1 MDIKQSSKRK
11 SKNDNH
17 QNNEE
22 LEYTIV
28 MLGSGGV
35 GKSAFTVML
44 VSNYFIQY
52 YDPTIEDS
60 YKTEMIINDQN
71 VTINIL
77 DTAGQEE
84 YLALRDQYIRN
95 GDGFVILYS
104 ITSNSSFLEISPIRE
119 QIYRILDRDFIDELP
134 IAVCG
139 NKLDLKE
146 HREVT
151 YEEVNNLTKTWNV
164 IFNETSAKLKLNVV
178 ETIHDLVLKIQ
189 RLEKIVRPKVEEEPK
204 KHRCVLL

>member
-11 SKNDNH
+11 SKNDSH

-164 IFNETSAKLKLNVV
+164 IFKETSAKLKINVV

-189 RLEKIVRPKVEEEPK
+189 RLEKIVRPKVEPEQK
-204 KHRCVLL
+204 KHRCILF

>member
-1 MDIKQSSKRK
+1 MSIKQNSKRK
-11 SKNDNH
+11 SKSDNS
-17 QNNEE
+17 QNVKNNEE

-28 MLGSGGV
+28 MLGGGGV

-60 YKTEMIINDQN
+60 YKTNMIVDNQD

-119 QIYRILDRDFIDELP
+119 QIYRILDKDFVDELP

-146 HREVT
+146 QREVT
-151 YEEVNNLTKTWNV
+151 YEEANNLTKNWNV
-164 IFNETSAKLKLNVV
+164 IFRETSAKLK
-178 ETIHDLVLKIQ
+178 IKF
-189 RLEKIVRPKVEEEPK
+189 
-204 KHRCVLL
+204 